1 MAVNVTMDQCDS
13 CGTCISVCPAN
24 ALMLLT
30 ETLIVDSN
38 RCTGCGICVAVCPF
52 GALNLVPSATTP
64 SGMAGIDH
72 G

>member
-1 MAVNVTMDQCDS
+1 MAVNIVSDQCDY

-24 ALMLLT
+24 ALMLLS
-30 ETLIVDSN
+30 ETLSVDSK

-52 GALNLVPSATTP
+52 GALNLVPSGTAS
-64 SGMAGIDH
+64 SGMTGVDH